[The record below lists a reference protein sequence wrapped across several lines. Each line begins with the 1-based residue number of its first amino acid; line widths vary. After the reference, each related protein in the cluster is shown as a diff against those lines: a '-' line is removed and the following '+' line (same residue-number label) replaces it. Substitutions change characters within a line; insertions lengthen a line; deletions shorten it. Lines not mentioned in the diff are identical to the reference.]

1 MATAYECESCH
12 TKVYTEGKKKPFCPV
27 CRGRMFKKDEPP
39 PKETEKVHCPRCDRE
54 FRMIGN
60 PFKCPFCDHNFRLG
74 SYW

>member
-1 MATAYECESCH
+1 
-12 TKVYTEGKKKPFCPV
+12 
-27 CRGRMFKKDEPP
+27 MFKKDEPP